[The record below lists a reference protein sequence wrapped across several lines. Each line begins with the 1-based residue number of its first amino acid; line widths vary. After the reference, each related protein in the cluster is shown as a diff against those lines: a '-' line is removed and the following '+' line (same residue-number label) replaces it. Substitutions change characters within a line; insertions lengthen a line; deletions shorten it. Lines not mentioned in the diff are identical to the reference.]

1 MCTVILESF
10 VRFLFSQ
17 WAEGLKR
24 FRQGFILKARQKYQ
38 VVINTYINTI
48 RFFVRVSYLC
58 CEIIRPKPVASL
70 SILAQQIFNP
80 LNLVLSSLFLI
91 RPIPN
96 SVSKSSYNQGAPPSR
111 HSRTHLEPT
120 LIDD

>member
-91 RPIPN
+91 RP
-96 SVSKSSYNQGAPPSR
+96 
-111 HSRTHLEPT
+111 
-120 LIDD
+120 